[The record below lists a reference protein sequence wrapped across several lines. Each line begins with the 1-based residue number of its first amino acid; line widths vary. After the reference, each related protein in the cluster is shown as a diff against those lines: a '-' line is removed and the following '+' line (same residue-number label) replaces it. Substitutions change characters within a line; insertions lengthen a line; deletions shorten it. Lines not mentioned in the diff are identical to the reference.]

1 MFNDRKQTTD
11 HITRHDAFWLGFS
24 AVLFVVIVGGVHL
37 LRSFG

>member
-1 MFNDRKQTTD
+1 MFNDRRQTTD
-11 HITRHDAFWLGFS
+11 HITGRDAFWLGFS